1 MRNIINFRR
10 PLRFVPIKETELD
23 AKSRGDIPALPV
35 GLQAIY
41 KNEAPRTELF
51 RLLDERIL
59 PGRTGTTGV
68 GSLSSP
74 STSSGAERA
83 PADATTAT
91 KMRRLNGAPPKKTGC
106 RKAAGGGA
114 APKHRRIEADAGKSA
129 PVPKPARSALKARSK
144 ALSTAPVT
152 WDGHAESFGAPP
164 DTNCSG
170 FLWLPRLR
178 HRHTGSPIT
187 ADAPTMQYAT

>member
-23 AKSRGDIPALPV
+23 AKSRGDIPALPL

-83 PADATTAT
+83 PADAATAT
-91 KMRRLNGAPPKKTGC
+91 KMRRLNGAPPKKP
-106 RKAAGGGA
+106 AAARRQAAGA
-114 APKHRRIEADAGKSA
+114 APKPRRIEADAGKSA
-129 PVPKPARSALKARSK
+129 RCRNRLVPL
-144 ALSTAPVT
+144 
-152 WDGHAESFGAPP
+152 
-164 DTNCSG
+164 
-170 FLWLPRLR
+170 
-178 HRHTGSPIT
+178 
-187 ADAPTMQYAT
+187 

>member
-83 PADATTAT
+83 PADAATAT
-91 KMRRLNGAPPKKTGC
+91 KMRRLNGAPPPQKKLAAAK
-106 RKAAGGGA
+106 RQAAG
-114 APKHRRIEADAGKSA
+114 
-129 PVPKPARSALKARSK
+129 
-144 ALSTAPVT
+144 
-152 WDGHAESFGAPP
+152 
-164 DTNCSG
+164 
-170 FLWLPRLR
+170 LR
-178 HRHTGSPIT
+178 
-187 ADAPTMQYAT
+187 